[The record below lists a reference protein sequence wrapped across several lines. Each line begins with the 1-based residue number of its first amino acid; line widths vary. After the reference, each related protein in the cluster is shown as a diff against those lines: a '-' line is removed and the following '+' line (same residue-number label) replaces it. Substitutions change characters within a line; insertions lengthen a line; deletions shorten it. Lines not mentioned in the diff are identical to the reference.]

1 MPTGFGWDFRTQYQR
16 CQWENLEYRG
26 RKYKDALYE
35 KVSDNIARITLNR
48 PERRNALNDGM
59 FNDIGAGL
67 HEANDDPDVR
77 VVIIRGAG
85 TSFGAGHEL
94 SSPTQEESPPINPAL
109 NPTGVDYYGLE
120 RRRCGK
126 HEDIM
131 NFPKITIAQVHGY
144 CIGAH
149 EIMAQMCDFV
159 IAADDAQLGVRG
171 FGRFTFGIANWP
183 GFWPAESMKVWGGR
197 LMGEISGKDAA
208 DRGLITKAVP
218 VAELEAETMKWARVV
233 LQMPPQVLFFAK
245 EWLNGITDVT
255 GVGAAWRQHYA
266 EHLMLQYVHFRPEE
280 VSLYKVRRDK
290 GLKGFITTRAIDA
303 TPGEVA
309 GS

>member
-1 MPTGFGWDFRTQYQR
+1 MPTGFGWDFRTQYQK
-16 CQWENLEYRG
+16 CQWENHEYKG

-48 PERRNALNDGM
+48 PERRNAFNDGM
-59 FNDIGAGL
+59 FNDMGAGL

-85 TSFGAGHEL
+85 TSFGSGHEL
-94 SSPTQEESPPINPAL
+94 SSPTEEESPPINPKL

-131 NFPKITIAQVHGY
+131 NYPKITIAQVHGY
-144 CIGAH
+144 CIGAS
-149 EIMAQMCDFV
+149 EIVAQVCDFV
-159 IAADDAQLGVRG
+159 IAAEDTQFGVRG

-183 GFWPAESMKVWGGR
+183 GFWPGESQKAWCGH
-197 LMGEISGKDAA
+197 LLGEISGKEAA
-208 DRGLITKAVP
+208 DGGMITKAVP
-218 VAELEAETMKWARVV
+218 FAQLEEETMKWAKIVCE
-233 LQMPPQVLFFAK
+233 MPPQILFFAK
-245 EWLNGITDVT
+245 EWLNVIADISGIST
-255 GVGAAWRQHYA
+255 AWRQHYA

-280 VSLYKVRRDK
+280 VSMYKVRRDV
-290 GLKGFITTRAIDA
+290 GLKGFITSRSAASTPDA
-303 TPGEVA
+303 EVK
-309 GS
+309 